1 MADNGYQSGGRNIGN
16 RGYSSPNRA
25 IDTTVNRMLM
35 EEVDNDHTKIKDLST
50 EEVEL
55 KLQHFAEKLTEFAD
69 LTSEE
74 TTKIIEYISS
84 SAREAKSAG
93 EAFKM
98 AHQRASKITTN
109 SVPVMKS
116 MQKQRGSDPNNKGI
130 VGKINNN
137 PMLQSVHIQQQILN
151 RLTEMNNHLGG
162 ITDIVVDT
170 NNDINQ
176 GQNEEE
182 GLFDTLRQ
190 TIIHSVLNGPMAGK
204 LSKLGSSLISAGLFK
219 VASNEKMPSVVRQ
232 AAMGAV
238 YLQVPETIMGAVG
251 GVLNT
256 VLSSWLSGSVSKILS
271 GSLSNLGPI
280 IGNIIGK
287 VIPWALIGAGI
298 LMAVKGT
305 IDHHKNMK
313 AKDAEIA
320 RDMNMTQAQ
329 KDKAR
334 LKEHAKSGAKVGQ
347 VSGALIGAGAGAL
360 KGATIGTAIAPGIGT
375 AIGAAI
381 GGIGGALVGG
391 LGGKILGGLVGAIKP
406 LGAMFKHGLAS
417 VGEKIMNGAK
427 WANEHKDKILAILKP
442 IGQTMLTL
450 LELTSP
456 FFRLF
461 KMLYD
466 KITSLKWFKGG
477 DNNPNTVNNPGES
490 NGLGRNI
497 ERLTHKGSTSYTK
510 DKQGNAYLGGH
521 MITSDYGWRTHPTGT
536 GSASDGKKQFHK
548 GIDLAYKKGESIGAF
563 VGGTVTYA
571 GNRNDGYGN
580 TVEILDA
587 NGVTHKYHH
596 GDSIP
601 EAIKAA
607 YKNKGQVKAGDVIM
621 KAGATGYANGVH
633 LDYETWQNGKHT
645 DPLQYLAKVAED
657 KANEAKRKKEEE
669 EKAKQAEREKWEK
682 EHPNLAKIDNAIK
695 GVTNSN
701 STGFKDV
708 TGMNNYT
715 NEQNCTNTQIN
726 RGAN

>member
-55 KLQHFAEKLTEFAD
+55 KLQHFAEKLTEFAN

-74 TTKIIEYISS
+74 TTKIVEYISS
-84 SAREAKSAG
+84 SAREARSAG

-116 MQKQRGSDPNNKGI
+116 MQKQRGSDPNNKGVI
-130 VGKINNN
+130 GKISNN

-151 RLTEMNNHLGG
+151 RLTEMNNHLSG

-256 VLSSWLSGSVSKILS
+256 VLSSWLSGSVSKMLS

-320 RDMNMTQAQ
+320 NDMNMTQAQ

-334 LKEHAKSGAKVGQ
+334 LKEHTKSGAKVGQ

-360 KGATIGTAIAPGIGT
+360 KGAAIGTAIAPGIGT

-391 LGGKILGGLVGAIKP
+391 LGGKIIGGLVGAIKP

-417 VGEKIMNGAK
+417 VGEKIVNGAK
-427 WANEHKDKILAILKP
+427 WANENKDKILAMLKP
-442 IGQTMLTL
+442 IGQAMLTL

-466 KITSLKWFKGG
+466 KIASKWFKG
-477 DNNPNTVNNPGES
+477 DENKHENTIYNPGTT
-490 NGLGRNI
+490 NGVGAFIDKLK
-497 ERLTHKGSTSYTK
+497 KGNTEYK
-510 DKQGNAYLGGH
+510 VDKNGTAYLGGH
-521 MITSDYGWRTHPTGT
+521 QITSTHGWRTNPVT
-536 GSASDGKKQFHK
+536 GKKEFHK
-548 GIDLAYKKGESIGAF
+548 GIDLAYKTNEDISAF
-563 VGGTVTYA
+563 VGGKVAFA
-571 GNRNDGYGN
+571 GYGSNANHRNGYGN
-580 TVEILDA
+580 TVEILDDF
-587 NGVTHKYHH
+587 GVVHKYHH
-596 GDSIP
+596 GNSIP
-601 EAIKAA
+601 QAILDA
-607 YKNKGQVKAGDVIM
+607 YKTGGRVEAGDVIM
-621 KAGATGYANGVH
+621 KAGSTGISTGTH
-633 LDYETWQNGKHT
+633 LDYETTKGSQVLN
-645 DPLQYLAKVAED
+645 PLEYLGEREAE
-657 KANEAKRKKEEE
+657 KIKKEKLKKEEE
-669 EKAKQAEREKWEK
+669 EKAKQAEREKWER
-682 EHPNLAKIDNAIK
+682 EHPTLAKIDNAIK
-695 GVTNSN
+695 SVTGSN

-708 TGMNNYT
+708 TGMDNYT
-715 NEQNCTNTQIN
+715 TEQNCTNTQIN

>member
-74 TTKIIEYISS
+74 TTKIIEYITS
-84 SAREAKSAG
+84 SAKEAQSAG

-116 MQKQRGSDPNNKGI
+116 MQKQRGTDPNNKGI
-130 VGKINNN
+130 IGKINNN
-137 PMLQSVHIQQQILN
+137 PMLQSVHIQQQMLN
-151 RLTEMNNHLGG
+151 RLTEISNQLSG
-162 ITDIVVDT
+162 ITGIIAAT
-170 NNDINQ
+170 NDDINQ
-176 GQNEEE
+176 GQDEEE

-190 TIIHSVLNGPMAGK
+190 TIIHSVLNGPTAGK

-251 GVLNT
+251 GVLNI
-256 VLSSWLSGSVSKILS
+256 VLSKWLSGSVSEILS
-271 GSLSNLGPI
+271 DSLSKLGPI

-313 AKDAEIA
+313 TKDAEIA

-334 LKEHAKSGAKVGQ
+334 LKEHTKSGAKVGQ

-360 KGATIGTAIAPGIGT
+360 KGASIGTAMAPGIGT
-375 AIGAAI
+375 AIGAVI

-391 LGGKILGGLVGAIKP
+391 FGGKIIGGLVGAIKP
-406 LGAMFKHGLAS
+406 LGAMLKHGLAS
-417 VGEKIMNGAK
+417 VGEKIISGAK
-427 WANEHKDKILAILKP
+427 WANENKDKILAMLKP
-442 IGQTMLTL
+442 IGQTMLTF
-450 LELTSP
+450 LELASP

-466 KITSLKWFKGG
+466 KITSLKWFKG
-477 DNNPNTVNNPGES
+477 DENNNENTIYNPGKT
-490 NGLGRNI
+490 NGVGAFFDRLKKGNI
-497 ERLTHKGSTSYTK
+497 GYKV
-510 DKQGNAYLGGH
+510 DKNGNAYLGGH
-521 MITSDYGWRTHPTGT
+521 LITSNHGWRTNPVT
-536 GSASDGKKQFHK
+536 GKKEFHK
-548 GIDLAYKKGESIGAF
+548 GLDLKYNTNENIRAF
-563 VGGTVTYA
+563 VGGKVVFA
-571 GNRNDGYGN
+571 GFGSNANHRRGYGN
-580 TVEILDA
+580 TVEILDDF
-587 NGVTHKYHH
+587 GVVHKYHH
-596 GDSIP
+596 GNSIP
-601 EAIKAA
+601 QAILKA
-607 YKNKGQVKAGDVIM
+607 YKTGGRVKAGDVIM
-621 KAGATGYANGVH
+621 KAGSTGMSTGTH
-633 LDYETWQNGKHT
+633 LDYETTKGSQVLNPLEYLGKREA
-645 DPLQYLAKVAED
+645 DKNKKAKL
-657 KANEAKRKKEEE
+657 KKEEE
-669 EKAKQAEREKWEK
+669 EKAKQAQRKKWEQ

-695 GVTNSN
+695 SVTNGN
-701 STGFKDV
+701 STGFKDI